1 MIEYKIEKEEQYV
14 PEPTQQ
20 LQKMYDLSKL
30 PKKTIPEQK
39 YGKLKLEYAPKCTY
53 YGRVQNHKKNGR
65 GELTL
70 PNNDKY
76 IGKFKDDLFDGKGVY
91 IWANGDQYE
100 GDFKNGKMEGSA
112 YIAFQNG
119 DIYEGGVRNGK
130 KDGPGVYKCKKMDS
144 VYSGMFSNDQCS
156 GSGVWENQF
165 LRYDG
170 YFKFDKKEGPGIEL
184 YRSDLYKMEN
194 PPVKYVGNFTKGEIN
209 GFGKKEWKDSLTY
222 EGNFVKGKREG
233 TGKLTLHNTEGIIN
247 IKIFEG
253 NFKDD
258 KISDGKG
265 SLIWGVENKEKN
277 KYEGEFKNKNFN
289 GQGKL
294 SKITGETYEGNF
306 VDGKYHG
313 KGKLTKETGEKYEG
327 NFNMEVYDGE
337 GDLLKTDGEHYVG
350 HFKNGDYDGFGKC
363 DFTDG

>member
-1 MIEYKIEKEEQYV
+1 MIEYKVEKEEQFI

-20 LQKMYDLSKL
+20 LQKMFDLAKL
-30 PKKTIPEQK
+30 EKKTIPEQK
-39 YGKLKLEYAPKCTY
+39 YGKLKLEYSGKSTY
-53 YGRVQNHKKNGR
+53 YGRVKNHKKNGR

-91 IWANGDQYE
+91 TWANGDQYE

-112 YIAFQNG
+112 YISFKNG
-119 DIYEGGVRNGK
+119 DIYEGGVKDGK
-130 KDGPGVYKCKKMDS
+130 KEGPGVYKCKKLDS

-170 YFKFDKKEGPGIEL
+170 YFKFDKKEGQGCEV
-184 YRSDLYKMEN
+184 YKTEQYKMEN
-194 PPVKYVGNFTKGEIN
+194 PPVKYVGTFKKGEIN

-233 TGKLTLHNTEGIIN
+233 NGKLTWHNTEGIIN

-258 KISDGKG
+258 KICDGKG

-277 KYEGEFKNKNFN
+277 KK
-289 GQGKL
+289 
-294 SKITGETYEGNF
+294 
-306 VDGKYHG
+306 
-313 KGKLTKETGEKYEG
+313 
-327 NFNMEVYDGE
+327 
-337 GDLLKTDGEHYVG
+337 
-350 HFKNGDYDGFGKC
+350 
-363 DFTDG
+363 